1 MDKVNGLP
9 GCGSV
14 PVSFTGQPWP
24 LPPFMPTFNP
34 SVPPPGYLPLQE
46 DPHKATVEKVL
57 AVITEE
63 LKSIV
68 KRDINRKMVEG
79 VAFRAFDEWWDGQE
93 QKAKVS
99 YYLVEVQYS

>member
-1 MDKVNGLP
+1 
-9 GCGSV
+9 
-14 PVSFTGQPWP
+14 
-24 LPPFMPTFNP
+24 
-34 SVPPPGYLPLQE
+34 VPPPGYLPLQE

-93 QKAKVS
+93 LKAKVS
-99 YYLVEVQYS
+99 YYLVEVQHS